1 MELKIIIGL
10 VLLTLAGSSYA
21 IFVAYPFHK
30 KRLEAASDEE
40 ERRYIRSTI
49 NLLVVKV
56 VIMIAT
62 TIIFIF
68 MWMFIKPNR

>member
-10 VLLTLAGSSYA
+10 VLLTVAVGSHF

-49 NLLVVKV
+49 NILVVRV

-68 MWMFIKPNR
+68 MWMFMKPNR